1 MIISK
6 VHIIGTAGLK
16 DIFIESDLIKKVDAH
31 KDGLPSSIQ
40 MPNGSFAFPGL
51 INSHDH
57 LDFNLFP
64 QLGNRIYKNY
74 KEWGDDI
81 NKNNIS
87 AINAV
92 LLIPQALR
100 TQWGIYKNLLNGVT
114 TVINHGNHLTVDNA
128 LITVF
133 QDCYALHSTA
143 YEKNWKW
150 KLNDPFKIN
159 KPFVIHT
166 GEGTDEAAGHEIDE
180 LIKANR
186 FKKKMIAVHGVAMK
200 PHQAKAFEALV
211 WCPASNYFLLNATTG
226 IGKLKTNTAILFGT
240 DSTLSAGWNIWEHI
254 RMAKKTTCLTD
265 TELIDTLTFV
275 AAGIWNLNTGAIT
288 ENKNADI
295 VIAKNKQGM
304 TEINNFFALDPE
316 DILLVI
322 SNGHI
327 RLFDE
332 CLLSQMTVA
341 GFNSITINGSVKYIE
356 GDLPALSKKIKQ
368 YYPDAVF
375 PFSK

>member
-6 VHIIGTAGLK
+6 VHIIGSVGLK
-16 DIFIESDLIKKVDAH
+16 DIFIENDLIKKVDPH
-31 KDGLPSSIQ
+31 KNDLPSSIQ
-40 MPNGSFAFPGL
+40 MPMGSFAFPGL

-81 NKNNIS
+81 NENNIS
-87 AINAV
+87 DINAV
-92 LLIPQALR
+92 LDIPQTLR

-114 TVINHGNHLTVDNA
+114 TVINHGKQLKIANA

-133 QDCYALHSTA
+133 QDCYALHSTV

-211 WCPASNYFLLNATTG
+211 WCPASNYFLLNATADVG
-226 IGKLKTNTAILFGT
+226 ILKNETAILFGT

-265 TELIDTLTFV
+265 TELIDTLTSV

-295 VIAKNKQGM
+295 AIAKKKQGM
-304 TEINNFFALDPE
+304 TEVNNFFELDPE
-316 DILLVI
+316 DLLLVI

-332 CLLSQMTVA
+332 CLLSQMKLP
-341 GFNSITINGSVKYIE
+341 GFNSITINGSVKYVE
-356 GDLPALSKKIKQ
+356 GDLPALSEKIKQ
-368 YYPDAVF
+368 YYPDAIF